1 MTTGPGT
8 KAVRVRIQGRVQGV
22 WFRGW
27 MAREAAARGLGGW
40 VRNRFDGTVEALFA
54 GPPAAVDDMVEACR
68 TGPPAALVTDVTT
81 YPAEDPGEA
90 GFHFLPSG

>member
-1 MTTGPGT
+1 MTTAT
-8 KAVRVRIQGRVQGV
+8 TAVRVRIQGRVQGV

-54 GPPAAVDDMVEACR
+54 GPAAAVDDMVAACR
-68 TGPPAALVTDVTT
+68 TGPPAAMVTDVTT
-81 YPAEDPGEA
+81 SPAEDPGEA
-90 GFHFLPSG
+90 AFRFRPRG

>member
-1 MTTGPGT
+1 MTHATT
-8 KAVRVRIQGRVQGV
+8 AVRVRVQGRVQGV

-27 MAREAAARGLGGW
+27 VAREAGARGLGGG
-40 VRNRFDGTVEALFA
+40 VRNRFDGTVEALVA
-54 GPPAAVDDMVEACR
+54 GPSAAVDDMVAACW

-90 GFHFLPSG
+90 EFRFLPSG